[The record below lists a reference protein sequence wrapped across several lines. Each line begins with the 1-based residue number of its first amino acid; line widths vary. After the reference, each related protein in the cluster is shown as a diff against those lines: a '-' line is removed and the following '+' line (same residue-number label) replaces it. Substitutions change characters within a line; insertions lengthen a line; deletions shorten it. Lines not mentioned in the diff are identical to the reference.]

1 MLQRV
6 RAAQDAAR
14 GATWEAISDMARKE
28 EHSFCMRD
36 GLVCRKLQGDDV
48 SIVVPGDEALRL

>member
-6 RAAQDAAR
+6 HAAQDTAR
-14 GATWEAISDMARKE
+14 RATWEATCDMARKE

-36 GLVCRKLQGDDV
+36 GLVCRKLQGNDV
-48 SIVVPGDEALRL
+48 SIVVPGDEALRQ

>member
-1 MLQRV
+1 M
-6 RAAQDAAR
+6 QDAAR
-14 GATWEAISDMARKE
+14 GATWEATCDMARKQ

-48 SIVVPGDEALRL
+48 SIVVPGDEALRQ

>member
-14 GATWEAISDMARKE
+14 GATWEATCDMARKE
-28 EHSFCMRD
+28 EYLFCMRD

>member
-14 GATWEAISDMARKE
+14 GATWEATCDMARKE

-36 GLVCRKLQGDDV
+36 GLVYNKFQGDDV
-48 SIVVPGDEALRL
+48 SIVVPGDEALHR